1 MVIECHKVECLD
13 TQEECQEMAR
23 GFLLEVDMECH
34 QVLSMHPCLKTPVA
48 ILLEALA
55 CQAVSPQYQICLLH
69 ILVLCQ
75 LPVEC
80 QVCHL
85 ACRPDTHDSLG
96 LKVWKV
102 NQECLTEC
110 QSLGIQVPILVTQEA
125 KCILECRVK
134 QECRVTLV
142 R

>member
-1 MVIECHKVECLD
+1 MLTECHKAECKGI
-13 TQEECQEMAR
+13 QEECQEMVR
-23 GFLLEVDMECH
+23 DFPLEVDMECH
-34 QVLSMHPCLKTPVA
+34 QVLSMHPCLQTPA
-48 ILLEALA
+48 ATLLEA

-80 QVCHL
+80 LVCHKV
-85 ACRPDTHDSLG
+85 CRPDTHDFPG
-96 LKVWKV
+96 LRVWKV

-110 QSLGIQVPILVTQEA
+110 QSLGIQVPILVTRVA
-125 KCILECRVK
+125 KCILECQVK